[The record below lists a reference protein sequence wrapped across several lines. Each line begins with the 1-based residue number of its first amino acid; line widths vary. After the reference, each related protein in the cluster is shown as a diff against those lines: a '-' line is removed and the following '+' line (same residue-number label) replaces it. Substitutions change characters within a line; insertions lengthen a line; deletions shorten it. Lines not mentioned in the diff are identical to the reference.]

1 METSSHQALVNCP
14 RNYFWEMRRL
24 ALPGSCTPLLSTPC
38 FRYLLYNF
46 PMTCAFVG
54 VASNFTFL
62 SVIVLFSYMQ
72 WVWGGVWPRQRLS
85 LQVSKDPFLSPS
97 WFFFGEWAGACWGLG
112 QKGSV
117 TPVREGRPCCSGV
130 SPPQVN
136 IRNRKRSRK
145 EVQRKISAHQPGR
158 GDGWGLGGGSCAIQ
172 NEALGARLLS

>member
-1 METSSHQALVNCP
+1 
-14 RNYFWEMRRL
+14 
-24 ALPGSCTPLLSTPC
+24 
-38 FRYLLYNF
+38 
-46 PMTCAFVG
+46 MTCAFVG

-72 WVWGGVWPRQRLS
+72 WVWGGIWPRQRLS

-112 QKGSV
+112 QKG
-117 TPVREGRPCCSGV
+117 PIILVREGSPCCSGV

-158 GDGWGLGGGSCAIQ
+158 GDGWGLGEGG
-172 NEALGARLLS
+172 LLHHPE